1 MTASNKVKP
10 VLINLN
16 IGDQLT
22 ATSCSHV
29 VVELIKFI
37 SHQRLQIPYTYQWL
51 KQVVNKKKMNE
62 NSAKKESLQS
72 EVHYRSVSSALENLD
87 LILKV
92 SNISSDCI

>member
-1 MTASNKVKP
+1 MTASNKIKP

-62 NSAKKESLQS
+62 NSAKRKACSL
-72 EVHYRSVSSALENLD
+72 R
-87 LILKV
+87 
-92 SNISSDCI
+92 CIIVPFPVLWKTWT